1 MHPPSVP
8 GNLQRFS
15 GLGEIYHA
23 TRPTPPVVIVELLAR
38 MCGAERPAVVVD
50 LGCGTG
56 LSTRIWAGR
65 AETVIGIEPNADMRA
80 KAEAHAVEGDT
91 VIRYQDGL
99 SSATG
104 LSDGSADVVTCS
116 QSLHWMEPASTFA
129 EAARV
134 LRPGGVFAALDC
146 DWPPAIQWEVDAA
159 FDAVLEG
166 ARAIERERDTER
178 VVERW
183 AKHEHLARMRDSG
196 RFRYTNEACFHSLE
210 QGNVDRLVGLA
221 VSQGT
226 VTALLRLGYSEEAL
240 GLTALRDIADQVFGG
255 GELPWHFTYRLRYGI
270 R

>member
-1 MHPPSVP
+1 MRTTTVP

-15 GLGEIYHA
+15 GLGDIYHA
-23 TRPTPPVVIVELLAR
+23 TRPTPPQVIVGFLAQ
-38 MCGAERPAVVVD
+38 MCGVERPPVVAD

-56 LSTRIWAGR
+56 LSTRIWIGHAD
-65 AETVIGIEPNADMRA
+65 TVIGIEPNADMRA
-80 KAEAHAVEGDT
+80 KAEAHGSGGDT
-91 VIRYQDGL
+91 DLRYRDGL

-104 LSDGSADVVTCS
+104 LPDASVDIVTCS
-116 QSLHWMEPASTFA
+116 QALHWMEPESTFA
-129 EAARV
+129 EAVRI

-146 DWPPAIQWEVDAA
+146 DWPPAIHWEVDAA

-166 ARAIERERDTER
+166 ARAIERERDTEK

-183 AKHEHLARMRDSG
+183 TKHEHLARMQDCG

-210 QGNVDRLVGLA
+210 AGDADRLVGLA

-226 VTALLRLGYSEEAL
+226 VTALLRLGYSEAAL
-240 GLTALRDIADQVFGG
+240 GLTALRETADRAFAAGDI
-255 GELPWHFTYRLRYGI
+255 PWHFTYRLRYGI